1 MIPGLPH
8 DRSLALDEA
17 DGTGHGG
24 PWPVF
29 GDVALSLLLVLL
41 LFILAQ
47 FLYYQNV
54 FVLDRIKERKEEVR
68 ALVLN
73 ASTEVLGPSGA
84 VEVQVDN
91 EDGLTTQRIIFPEPM
106 LFDPCGTTPRPDG
119 RRLIEAVGRALDT
132 RAGYFQGIQIEGH
145 ADRIPPSGQCQVLV
159 RDNWGLSSA
168 RATEFLRILVAP
180 QVFGDPRLVSA
191 VGRGDTRP
199 RSEPGAPIEQLGQ
212 DRRVELLLVYDTAM
226 AAPMNGRDLG
236 GGRDD

>member
-1 MIPGLPH
+1 MPGSSR
-8 DRSLALDEA
+8 DRSIVSDQVDREVLE
-17 DGTGHGG
+17 G
-24 PWPVF
+24 PWLVF

-47 FLYYQNV
+47 FLYYQDV
-54 FVLDRIKERKEEVR
+54 FVLDRIRERKEEIR
-68 ALVLN
+68 TLVLE
-73 ASTEVLGPSGA
+73 ASTEVLGPARAMG
-84 VEVQVDN
+84 VQVDS
-91 EDGLTTQRIIFPEPM
+91 EYGLTTQRIIFPEPM

-119 RRLIEAVGRALDT
+119 RRLIEAVGRVLEA

-180 QVFGDPRLVSA
+180 EVFSDPSLVSA

-199 RSEPGAPIEQLGQ
+199 RSEPGAPIEQLDQ
-212 DRRVELLLVYDTAM
+212 DRRVELVLVYDTSM
-226 AAPMNGRDLG
+226 AVPMNGRVLQ
-236 GGRDD
+236 GGRND